1 MAEIK
6 IEKKSPV
13 WPWIL
18 LVVFLAII
26 IYVFAFDNERNDTE
40 YRQEN
45 TTEQKFEDDIEITQ
59 KSLHNSA
66 VATYVNFIKED
77 SYPMGLDHE
86 FTNEGLLKLI
96 NATTALAVEL
106 DYDIQKDVEALKRYA
121 DKITN
126 EPFKTT
132 HANSIRKSAD
142 ILTNIII
149 NIQQNAFT
157 NFASDAKVLKDAA
170 SKIAPDKLTLDQ
182 KDAVKNWFR
191 KSATILEKMNTN
203 PPQS

>member
-18 LVVFLAII
+18 LVALLAII
-26 IYVFAFDNERNDTE
+26 IYVFAFDNESNDNE
-40 YRQEN
+40 NKQEN
-45 TTEQKFEDDIEITQ
+45 TTEQKYEDDKEFTQ
-59 KSLHNSA
+59 KSLDNS
-66 VATYVNFIKED
+66 VVSTYVNFIRED

-86 FTNEGLLKLI
+86 FTNEALLKLI
-96 NATTALAVEL
+96 NATTAIADEL
-106 DYDIQKDVEALKRYA
+106 DYEIQKDIEALKMYA
-121 DKITN
+121 DNITK
-126 EPFKTT
+126 EPFETT
-132 HANSIRKSAD
+132 HANTIRKSAD
-142 ILTNIII
+142 ILTNIIR

-157 NFASDAKVLKDAA
+157 NFASDAEGLKDAA

-191 KSATILEKMNTN
+191 KSADILEKMNNN
-203 PPQS
+203 PPQF